1 MKLMIVRHGDPDYEH
16 DSLTPKGWK
25 EAGLLADRLSK
36 ISVRAFYCSPLG
48 RARDTASVTL
58 KRMGR
63 EATVCNW
70 LQEFPAS
77 IIRPD
82 SGKRGIAWD
91 LLPGFWTKR
100 RILYDKDGW
109 YHDPVM
115 ETGNVQEFYRAVTDG
130 FDAVLSQYGYERSG
144 MCYRVSVENRDTLVF
159 FCHLGVGCTMIGHLL
174 GIPAPECQ
182 ANGQS
187 WCSQHQDGR
196 KRQAYHGFQPKPGST
211 CRNVHIHT
219 VTKPHQSHR
228 LPPGKIPAHS
238 RSP

>member
-1 MKLMIVRHGDPDYEH
+1 MKLMIIRHGDPDYEH

-58 KRMGR
+58 KRMAR

-77 IIRPD
+77 IVRPD
-82 SGKRGIAWD
+82 SGKQGIAWD

-115 ETGNVQEFYRAVTDG
+115 ETGNVQELYRAVTDG
-130 FDAVLSQYGYERSG
+130 LDAVLSRHGYERSG
-144 MCYRVSVENRDTLVF
+144 MCYQVSAENRDTLVF
-159 FCHLGVGCTMIGHLL
+159 FCHLGVGCTMLGHLL
-174 GIPAPECQ
+174 GIPAPVLWHGIFLAPASVTTLVTEEREKGTASFRCTGLGDTSHLSFGGEPVSNSGLFPETFQ
-182 ANGQS
+182 T
-187 WCSQHQDGR
+187 SQE
-196 KRQAYHGFQPKPGST
+196 
-211 CRNVHIHT
+211 
-219 VTKPHQSHR
+219 
-228 LPPGKIPAHS
+228 
-238 RSP
+238 